1 MMKSFKKIYTTI
13 IAGAIISVSVQAQ
26 DRSNFYT
33 QLLNPYL
40 SNPALAGSQDG
51 IHAVF
56 NAKTM
61 VGGIESSPRLI
72 NFGLHSP
79 FANNSGGL
87 GVKAISQWSGAFQTV
102 NIEGSYSKL
111 VRLTTNHNLNLG
123 LSLGFIQTNLN
134 NDFLSSQVNLTD
146 PTLTNSTLNKVLVTG
161 GAGFIYRYKKQ
172 LEVYG
177 SSPMMLTGSQSL
189 NGFFIAGANYTFNLD
204 ENAEYR
210 LKPIVNYYN
219 FVTAPKLVDVLV
231 SANWNET
238 VSLTTGYRTNGAVV
252 AGLGFNF
259 KNVMVAYNY
268 YHNTGNLNKLAP
280 ASNEIAIAFNFRKP
294 ERRVKKQEVVNDQ
307 IIQDQIDKVNNKIN
321 ALINIEQTNPGL
333 VNIKNEMAKL
343 NKDLEKILT
352 KYKIENMD
360 QLKKIKELQT
370 NIELLIAKYNDK

>member
-1 MMKSFKKIYTTI
+1 MKSFKKIYTTI
-13 IAGAIISVSVQAQ
+13 IIGAITSVSVQAQ

-56 NAKTM
+56 NAKTL

-102 NIEGSYSKL
+102 NFEGSYSKL
-111 VRLTTNHNLNLG
+111 VRLTNNHNLNLG
-123 LSLGFIQTNLN
+123 LSLGFMQTNLN

-146 PTLTNSTLNKVLVTG
+146 PTLNNNTLNKVLVTG
-161 GAGFIYRYKKQ
+161 GAGFMYRYKKQ

-219 FVTAPKLVDVLV
+219 FVAAPKLVDVLV
-231 SANWNET
+231 SANWNEI

-280 ASNEIAIAFNFRKP
+280 ASNEIAISFNFRKL

>member
-1 MMKSFKKIYTTI
+1 MKSLKKIYTTI
-13 IAGAIISVSVQAQ
+13 LTGVILCISVQAQ
-26 DRSNFYT
+26 DRANFYT
-33 QLLNPYL
+33 QLVNPFL
-40 SNPALAGSQDG
+40 GNPALAGSNDG
-51 IHAVF
+51 MHAIF
-56 NAKTM
+56 NAKTL
-61 VGGIESSPRLI
+61 VGGIASSPRVI
-72 NFGLHSP
+72 NFGFHSP

-102 NIEGSYSKL
+102 NFEGSYSKL
-111 VRLTTNHNLNLG
+111 VRLTNNHNLNLG
-123 LSLGFIQTNLN
+123 LSLGFMQTNLN
-134 NDFLSSQVNLTD
+134 NDFLSSQVDLAD
-146 PTLTNSTLNKVLVTG
+146 QTLNNNTLNKVLVTG

-231 SANWNET
+231 SANWNDV
-238 VSLTTGYRTNGAVV
+238 VSVTTGYRTHGSVV

-268 YHNTGNLNKLAP
+268 YHHTGNLNKLAP

-294 ERRVKKQEVVNDQ
+294 ERRIKTPEVVNEQ
-307 IIQDQIDKVNNKIN
+307 VIQDQIDKVNNKIN
-321 ALINIEQTNPGL
+321 ALINIEKTNPGL
-333 VNIKNEMAKL
+333 VNVKNEMAKL
-343 NKDLEKILT
+343 NKDLERILT
-352 KYKIENMD
+352 KYKIENID